1 MQGKVKTET
10 KIDWQQ
16 FAGTQ
21 CDFQRY
27 GFVNPGW
34 ERGTISGT
42 NGEKGVL
49 ENVIITDA
57 AGNKVYIPVS
67 VALQFIVLLNG

>member
-1 MQGKVKTET
+1 MKSSSTEAKV
-10 KIDWQQ
+10 DWKKL
-16 FAGTQ
+16 AGHQ

-34 ERGTISGT
+34 ERGHVKGT
-42 NGEKGVL
+42 NNQKGVL

-57 AGNKVYIPVS
+57 AGNEVHIPVS
-67 VALQFIVLLNG
+67 VAQQYIVLLGL